1 ISIADRALPER
12 DDPRRHA
19 GLIRLKPVSLHHRA
33 VPSLAIG
40 RTIIIAPG
48 ILVPGMTAPLATIE
62 QQTFEGLRPYLF
74 AIAYRMLGSAS
85 EAEDVVQD
93 AYLRLLDANPTAIG
107 SLKAYLAAVVTRLC
121 LDELKSARRKRERA
135 EYPGNW
141 LPEPVPTADLAP
153 SPEQTVERREAVSL
167 AMLTLLERL
176 TPEQRAVYVLREA
189 FDVDYAEI
197 APILGKST
205 AATRQLGHRAR
216 ERVQEGQPRYAAS
229 PTDHRRLTERF
240 LTALETGNLQSLT
253 ETLAAD
259 VTFWG
264 DGGRKVQ
271 ARRRPIHGRVEVLRF
286 LGALLK
292 LAPADIRATVEEI
305 NGAPAMVFWLSDGI
319 LNLIALDVH
328 DGAVVGI
335 RNLVNPDK
343 LTYLQRR
350 LGPLGSEPASWLPP
364 SRTSA

>member
-1 ISIADRALPER
+1 ML
-12 DDPRRHA
+12 
-19 GLIRLKPVSLHHRA
+19 
-33 VPSLAIG
+33 
-40 RTIIIAPG
+40 
-48 ILVPGMTAPLATIE
+48 TIE
-62 QQTFEGLRPYLF
+62 QQTFEELRPYLF

-93 AYLRLLDANPTAIG
+93 AYLRLLDANPAEIG

-121 LDELKSARRKRERA
+121 LDELKSARRQRERA
-135 EYPGNW
+135 DYPGNW

-153 SPEQTVERREAVSL
+153 SPEQTVEQREAVSL

-197 APILGKST
+197 APIIGKSPT
-205 AATRQLGHRAR
+205 ATRQLGRRAR
-216 ERVQEGQPRYAAS
+216 ARIDEERPRFAAS
-229 PTDHRRLTERF
+229 PADQRRLTERF
-240 LTALETGNLQSLT
+240 LAALETGNLQSLT

-271 ARRRPIHGRVEVLRF
+271 ARRRPIHGRVEVMRF

-292 LAPADIRATVEEI
+292 LAPAGVRATIEEI
-305 NGAPAMVFWLSDGI
+305 NGAPALVFWLGGGI
-319 LNLIALDVH
+319 LNLIVLDVH
-328 DGAVVGI
+328 DGAIVGI
-335 RNLVNPDK
+335 RNQVNPDK

-350 LGPLGSEPASWLPP
+350 LGPPGSEPAVWPP
-364 SRTSA
+364 LSRRSV